1 MTLQQTDIFS
11 MFGIEDEVSE
21 QKKREEE
28 ERQKRLEEAKKRAE
42 EAKKAESNTSTK
54 SAIKKEEDVFDVTM
68 DTVIRYLGEDIPV
81 TEYFTPEELTQ
92 GLPSK
97 KKNEEEVTFKK
108 IDGNEVRKRMEK
120 DYPELIAQYTE
131 MVYIKKKNIILPVQ
145 KAKKKGNNCMKE
157 ESLSGDSSFM
167 PKRIPFTLLQEFIAL
182 SKYFSEEY
190 GTEVH
195 GDIYLNLAMNEFFLD
210 IPEQVVSPVFTE
222 VTEDA
227 IVTAEKLI
235 NIPHKKVMEI
245 HSHHV
250 MSATPSRIDNA
261 NERREGIFYA
271 IVGRID
277 RFFPE
282 LTVRVFSHDLQ
293 KHVELDPG
301 LVFEHPSS
309 LSLLTQY
316 DLSNVQV
323 VK

>member
-1 MTLQQTDIFS
+1 MNTNVLQTDIFS
-11 MFGIEDEVSE
+11 MFDIEDEVTE
-21 QKKREEE
+21 KMKREEE
-28 ERQKRLEEAKKRAE
+28 ERQKRLEEAKKKAE
-42 EAKKAESNTSTK
+42 EAKKAASNTSAK
-54 SAIKKEEDVFDVTM
+54 SATKKDEEVFDVTM

-81 TEYFTPEELTQ
+81 SQYFTPEELTQ

-145 KAKKKGNNCMKE
+145 KAKKKGNDCMQE
-157 ESLSGDSSFM
+157 ESLSGDSSSFM

-182 SKYFSEEY
+182 SKYFSEKY

-195 GDIYLNLAMNEFFLD
+195 GDIYLNLSTNEFFLD

-222 VTEDA
+222 VIEDA

-235 NIPHKKVMEI
+235 DIPHKKVMEI

-250 MSATPSRIDNA
+250 MSATPSMIDDA
-261 NERREGIFYA
+261 NEQREGIFTRLSA
-271 IVGRID
+271 GLTIS
-277 RFFPE
+277 FP
-282 LTVRVFSHDLQ
+282 
-293 KHVELDPG
+293 
-301 LVFEHPSS
+301 
-309 LSLLTQY
+309 
-316 DLSNVQV
+316 N
-323 VK
+323 